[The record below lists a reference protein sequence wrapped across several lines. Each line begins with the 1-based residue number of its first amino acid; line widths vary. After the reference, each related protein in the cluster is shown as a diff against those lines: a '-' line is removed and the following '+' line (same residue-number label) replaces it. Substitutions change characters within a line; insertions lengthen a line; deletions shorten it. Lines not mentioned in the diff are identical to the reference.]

1 MKFKE
6 EIERLRKYTG
16 MIVPKE
22 TYDCVTSYMLGMEKV
37 LENSY
42 LHLFT
47 NWLIHKYN
55 APSEFDFYGQV
66 KFLYNKRNKNKIIS
80 DEQNLIKFWWCF
92 KKYDT
97 TLDVP
102 IIDIKES

>member
-1 MKFKE
+1 
-6 EIERLRKYTG
+6 

-80 DEQNLIKFWWCF
+80 DEQNLIKFLFDLFYDFMDDNELLF
-92 KKYDT
+92 KNLK
-97 TLDVP
+97 
-102 IIDIKES
+102 